1 MNETII
7 KMRISDL
14 ERCKRNASTER
25 VNEINTEIKKWEWI
39 VMDIRR
45 TEDRGWRS
53 REKI

>member
-1 MNETII
+1 MNESII
-7 KMRISDL
+7 RLKISDL
-14 ERCKRNASTER
+14 ERSKRNASTER

>member
-1 MNETII
+1 MNESII
-7 KMRISDL
+7 RLKISDL
-14 ERCKRNASTER
+14 ERCKRNASAER